1 MQEQNIHLS
10 AQCTGNTHYR
20 TLRMVPRKTKKS
32 AGGSGFRPEEIFGQD
47 KKRQRGDINVDWL
60 KGEEA
65 GYRSMKMMRNLCDK
79 VRGADWVQLI
89 KKPKHFSNSEGRGV
103 SESLIDHV
111 WTNLPAKVGA
121 SGQED
126 SETSDHELVWVGRIA
141 KQLVEKVKMTE
152 KRSPKN
158 FRLEELQ
165 ERCRGE
171 SWKFTEGGI
180 RSETV
185 LENRV
190 RILSEKICNVLEST

>member
-1 MQEQNIHLS
+1 M
-10 AQCTGNTHYR
+10 
-20 TLRMVPRKTKKS
+20 
-32 AGGSGFRPEEIFGQD
+32 
-47 KKRQRGDINVDWL
+47 
-60 KGEEA
+60 
-65 GYRSMKMMRNLCDK
+65 
-79 VRGADWVQLI
+79 QLI

-126 SETSDHELVWVGRIA
+126 TGTSDHELVWVGRRA
-141 KQLVEKVKMTE
+141 KQLVEKGKMTQ
-152 KRSPKN
+152 KRSLKN

-171 SWKFTEGGI
+171 SWKFIEGGI

-185 LENRV
+185 LENWV
-190 RILSEKICNVLEST
+190 RILSERICNVLESTEENLNG